1 MREKV
6 IFVLFLG
13 IVAAWG
19 PASWTARADADE
31 PKAEASAA
39 TDSKAKADEKPRL
52 VVSLALSGDL
62 SESVAPPGLFG
73 EIQKSLSQTI
83 ATLQRAADD
92 DEVMAV
98 VLRIRGLTVGR
109 GKVHELRQAIREVR
123 QKGKKV
129 YADLHFASPA
139 DYLVASACDQVV
151 MPESGT
157 LLLPGVRAEVMFYKN
172 LFDKLGV
179 RADMLQVGDFKGAG
193 EPYSRTEMSESF
205 RRQYELVIDDLYD
218 QMVDLIAT
226 DRQLSRE
233 VVVAKIDQ
241 GLFMANEA
249 KEAGLI
255 DLVTYD
261 TELQK
266 VWETSAAPRTIRVV
280 RDYGRK
286 KVDTDFS
293 GMMGM
298 VKLMEML
305 TGADAKKRS
314 TSEQKIA
321 IVHAVGAIVTGSSQ
335 SSLVGGGMVGSDTIV
350 AALQAAERDETVVA
364 IVLRIDSPGGSA
376 LASDLIWKQIRDCK
390 KPVVASMGDVAAS
403 GGYYIAMGCDK
414 IVAEPGTLT
423 GSIGVVGGKLTLKG
437 AMEKL
442 GVSTDVISRG
452 KHSGILSSRDA
463 FSDGERERFQKMMET
478 TYQQFTSKAA
488 EGRKMSLER
497 LLSLA
502 GGRIWTGHQAHEHG
516 LVDRLGTLDDAVAE
530 AKQLAGVSADSE
542 TERLLLPKSRSFFEE
557 LFEEPEAAA
566 QMRSLMREGLSRSA
580 LPLPHPILE
589 QASKDLLEATIL
601 FEEPVLLWMP
611 YRVEIR

>member
-1 MREKV
+1 MHKCV
-6 IFVLFLG
+6 VFNIVLAFILG
-13 IVAAWG
+13 ALPGSTVPRTQAEESNSESAK
-19 PASWTARADADE
+19 STSE
-31 PKAEASAA
+31 PSPK
-39 TDSKAKADEKPRL
+39 L
-52 VVSLALSGDL
+52 VVSLSLSGEL
-62 SESVAPPGLFG
+62 SESVAPAGLFG

-83 ATLQRAADD
+83 GALHRAADD
-92 DEVMAV
+92 EDVSAV
-98 VLRIRGLTVGR
+98 VLRIRGLTIGR
-109 GKVHELRQAIREVR
+109 GKVHELRQAIRSVR

-129 YADLHFASPA
+129 YADLQFAAPA
-139 DYLVASACDQVV
+139 DYLVASACDQIV

-226 DRQLSRE
+226 DRQLPRD
-233 VVVAKIDQ
+233 VVVSKIDQ
-241 GLFMANEA
+241 GLFMAAEA
-249 KEAGLI
+249 KEAGLV
-255 DLVTYD
+255 DLVAYD
-261 TELQK
+261 TELTK
-266 VWETSAAPRTIRVV
+266 VLEATAAPQSIRVV

-314 TSEQKIA
+314 DSDQKIA

-335 SSLVGGGMVGSDTIV
+335 SSLMGGGVVGSDTTI
-350 AALQAAERDETVVA
+350 AALQAAERDKTVVA

-376 LASDLIWKQIRDCK
+376 LASDLIWKQIRECK
-390 KPVVASMGDVAAS
+390 KPIVASMGDVAAS

-423 GSIGVVGGKLTLKG
+423 GSIGVVGGKLTLKD
-437 AMEKL
+437 AMDKL

-463 FSDGERERFQKMMET
+463 FSEGERERFQKMMET
-478 TYQQFTSKAA
+478 TYQQFTIKAA
-488 EGRKMSLER
+488 EGRSMPLER

-502 GGRIWTGHQAHEHG
+502 GGRIWTGHQAQEHG
-516 LVDRLGTLDDAVAE
+516 LVDRLGTLDDAVSE
-530 AKQLAGVSADSE
+530 ARQLAGVDAGTE
-542 TERLLLPKSRSFFEE
+542 TERLMLPKSRSFFEE
-557 LFEEPEAAA
+557 LLDEPEVATHV
-566 QMRSLMREGLSRSA
+566 RSRTRAWVSRVS
-580 LPLPHPILE
+580 LTLPHP
-589 QASKDLLEATIL
+589 LLERASQDLYEATLL